1 MAESKKMADGGLV
14 GGAGE
19 GLNFKEAFG
28 KSLMG
33 VLPMMVS
40 KGDGLMGG
48 IPALL
53 DYNAKDKDKDKKAAV
68 DASMKTPGMKRGGAV
83 KKYAKGGSV
92 GSASKRA
99 DGCAQRGKTRGKM
112 R

>member
-1 MAESKKMADGGLV
+1 MAKMNEVLGGL
-14 GGAGE
+14 GGLIPMAMEKGGGSAML
-19 GLNFKEAFG
+19 GL
-28 KSLMG
+28 
-33 VLPMMVS
+33 
-40 KGDGLMGG
+40 
-48 IPALL
+48 IPAAL
-53 DYNAKDKDKDKKAAV
+53 DYNAKDKDKDKK